1 MSLSKLNENLNN
13 HQSLPDQ
20 PSLTAQELKILF
32 DKAGNDIKTY
42 INNVLTEEIDTLI
55 SNIQSGKIDVNKIIN
70 NLTTG
75 GANNVASAETVK
87 QLNNSKLNSNANA
100 VSASKIQTARNISL
114 DGAVRGNADF
124 DGSTDV
130 TINTTLN
137 NIAVL
142 TGTIPNTGTTGTRAF
157 ARNFPE
163 GFNRDNCIV
172 VSYSV
177 DFVYSR
183 YFEIVK
189 GANLQ
194 KSISFTNDNK
204 IKYSVQGVSD
214 KVDYKIVLMKI

>member
-87 QLNNSKLNSNANA
+87 QLNNSP
-100 VSASKIQTARNISL
+100 SKSCPSRLDIFILTPPMLLPISL
-114 DGAVRGNADF
+114 
-124 DGSTDV
+124 
-130 TINTTLN
+130 
-137 NIAVL
+137 
-142 TGTIPNTGTTGTRAF
+142 
-157 ARNFPE
+157 
-163 GFNRDNCIV
+163 
-172 VSYSV
+172 
-177 DFVYSR
+177 
-183 YFEIVK
+183 
-189 GANLQ
+189 
-194 KSISFTNDNK
+194 NDC
-204 IKYSVQGVSD
+204 D
-214 KVDYKIVLMKI
+214 IVLILSIALL